1 MEYDGSI
8 RINTE
13 IDIKELKRQAQQ
25 AEREFKRLSK
35 SKASLV
41 DKKELS
47 EENLTRSTLKS
58 DEIISKYTTT
68 SEYKKFLQKATM
80 QQEAGSLSKEDFYK
94 QKEAFLLKNAEGYA
108 SATKEVNKYA
118 KEVEKYEDLIDTANR
133 NINTAQ
139 QAMAAS
145 QTRLAEAQGRT
156 STNVLSRILQRLKSD
171 YEDTEKSGHGFFSM
185 LKKEKNPVKEL
196 GNSIFTLGKMFKLLA
211 VRMALRK
218 VLNLVITGFKNL
230 AEYSANFNTTMSS
243 YQSNMQYLGNALSTS
258 LAPILTALLP
268 LFDQI
273 TEAIVR
279 AINAVAAFTSRL
291 FGLSNTYIRA
301 KKAQTDFANSS
312 KKATDKQ
319 LASFDTINKLS
330 KSSSSSSSGAGG
342 MFEEVAIPQ
351 ETINN
356 AEKFRATIQPTIDAL
371 RRLQEALGAFGETIW
386 SGLSWGYDNVLVPL
400 GAWVFS
406 NALPLFL
413 DILTE
418 SVKLLDAALKALGP
432 AVVWLWDNLL
442 SPALQVVG
450 NVIIEILKSIK
461 DTLIDLNQWAEDN
474 PEMFQAIIVALTG
487 LLFILLAIK
496 VPILG
501 VIALGL
507 LLIAAF
513 DDMGATTELLV
524 VILGTLAI
532 ALLATTSPIMAVIAA
547 IALIVY
553 AIMNWEE
560 VWKGIVAVASSVWE
574 AIVDIWK
581 GVANWFETKIF
592 TPVKNGFK
600 KFVNGLINYFEN
612 FVNGLIKG
620 INWIIDAL
628 NRALSFDIP
637 DWVPIIGGSSWSIG
651 IPNVR
656 QISIPRLATGTVVS
670 PNNPFMAMLGDN
682 KQEQEIVSPLSTMKQ
697 ALQEVLAESGMSRNI
712 TVVMEYNGREFGR
725 AVYEA
730 NNKETQRIGLKLAKG
745 GKF

>member
-13 IDIKELKRQAQQ
+13 IDINELKRQAKQ

-35 SKASLV
+35 NKASLI

-47 EENLTRSTLKS
+47 EKNLARSTLKS

-108 SATKEVNKYA
+108 ATTKEVNKYA

-133 NINTAQ
+133 NIKNAQ
-139 QAMAAS
+139 EAMKAS
-145 QTRLAEAQGRT
+145 QARLAEAQGRAPT
-156 STNVLSRILQRLKSD
+156 SVLSRILQRLKLD
-171 YEDTEKSGHGFFSM
+171 YEETEKSGRGFFSM

-230 AEYSANFNTTMSS
+230 AEYSANFNTTMSG

-330 KSSSSSSSGAGG
+330 KSSASSSSGAGG

-356 AEKFRATIQPTIDAL
+356 AEKFRAMIQPTIDAL
-371 RRLQEALGAFGETIW
+371 RRLQEALGLFGETIW

-400 GAWVFS
+400 SAWVFS

-418 SVKLLDAALKALGP
+418 SVKLLDAALEALGP

-474 PEMFQAIIVALTG
+474 PEMFQAIVVALTG
-487 LLFILLAIK
+487 LLFILLAVK

-651 IPNVR
+651 IPNVS

-697 ALQEVLAESGMSRNI
+697 ALQEVLDNTGSNRNI
-712 TVVMEYNGREFGR
+712 TVVLELDGREFGR
-725 AVYEA
+725 AVYKA
-730 NNKETQRIGLKLAKG
+730 NNQETQRVGVKLAKG
-745 GKF
+745 GSF